1 MSKKTIITGA
11 AGNLGQ
17 AVVKKF
23 VEEDYRIEA
32 TAVNEREKTVIKDTE
47 NLNATI
53 VDLMDEAAAAKY
65 INEAVDRL
73 GGIDAAIL
81 LVGGFGM
88 GDMASTTKADL
99 EKMYKLNFQTAFFT
113 AKPVLEKMKQTGGGR
128 IVLMGAKPALHPDA
142 GKGVV
147 AYALSKSLI
156 FRLAEIL
163 NEEGKDHNIVA
174 TVVAPSIIDT
184 PPNREA
190 MPDANFDDWV
200 TPESIAENIAYIVSD
215 KAKDQR
221 EPVIKMYGNS

>member
-23 VEEDYRIEA
+23 VEEDYQIEA
-32 TAVNEREKTVIKDTE
+32 TAVNEQEKDAINDIE
-47 NLNATI
+47 NLNATM
-53 VDLMDEAAAAKY
+53 VDLMDEEAAAKY
-65 INEAVDRL
+65 INKAVDRL

-88 GDMASTTKADL
+88 GDIASTTKADL

-113 AKPVLEKMKQTGGGR
+113 AKPVLEKMKQHGGGR
-128 IVLMGAKPALHPDA
+128 IVLMGAKPALKADA
-142 GKGVV
+142 AKGVV
-147 AYALSKSLI
+147 AYSLSKSLI
-156 FRLAEIL
+156 FRLAEII

-190 MPDANFDDWV
+190 MPDASFDDWV
-200 TPESIAENIAYIVSD
+200 TPQSIAENIAFIVSD

-221 EPVIKMYGNS
+221 EPIIKMYGNS